1 MAQVYI
7 GTEIKLLV
15 KVDSIQET
23 HLENWYWEAK
33 VYTTPKSFIEIKKS
47 EGQNSTWK
55 PADDEDSIIL
65 LIDTS
70 TLSPGALKCQMKIE
84 VEDGDFPAD
93 AEGNRRRTEIA
104 IVYPGIELIKAY

>member
-15 KVDSIQET
+15 TVDHIQET

-55 PADDEDSIIL
+55 PYDENSIIL

-93 AEGNRRRTEIA
+93 ADGNRRRTEIA
-104 IVYPGIELIKAY
+104 IEDPGIELIKAY